1 MSKTK
6 KFFSV
11 IIMTTTI
18 LWSMGM
24 PSLVTALSVTSV
36 VVSTTSAEIAFD
48 GSVLEETSPSSAIE
62 LGSAT
67 NYATDLRNY
76 ILKTGDSL
84 TARNLSRFDPY
95 NMTTQYLQAGEN
107 DYRMRIY
114 GLKNLRLTEGQAW
127 DTTVQDIKNSGE
139 TQTVTTYNTNSTV
152 AASTDPI
159 IDYITNTQTGDDCN
173 GWPCGNIGDEVTISG
188 SNFATSTDVVQVLW
202 RYGEGSS
209 VTSTVSS
216 VDATTLVTTIP
227 SGVNSEVTVN
237 VTNLTPNRSS
247 DFRSFVVWNSSTQA
261 VVVGSVTSTTATD
274 IDVVNVR
281 AFQPG
286 QMGAPLQFE
295 THSNGKYALI
305 SPVTSSYNIEFITP
319 TGATKSAPAKVSG
332 QVATIGLMTTVSEQS
347 FLSATLGGTVKDPS
361 GATLM
366 EGVEVVAH
374 NADWTIAQ
382 RAKTDLNGVWKVY
395 VPNTSTNQCYTIEA
409 EPKLYHQ
416 QKLGYQK
423 GASSRCL
430 TLDETSTNNTIN
442 LTTANVTGTIKTP
455 SAASE
460 ANPFPD
466 TVVPNAG
473 VGLHTS
479 DWSYQQWANTDSSG
493 NFSFGGASAGTN
505 YVLEIESPS
514 SGNFAGYARTTIQG
528 LTVNASGV
536 TNLNNDAKAVSGAL
550 RFSLP
555 NVFGSV
561 QCGGVNEANAWVE
574 LQKDGAWYGSNSD
587 SSGKFKFGG
596 VSIGTYTL
604 RIQPVVGSSC
614 ATTTFSASITS
625 ATSNDLG
632 IKSLSTPNISGS
644 IKDPTGATGQANVWL
659 DLCPYQNPG
668 QCYGG
673 QTQQNGSFSL
683 NVPDGTWRLEVH
695 QAWGSIYAAPAG
707 LVVTVSGT
715 TISEY
720 ADPSSALSIAN
731 NQLTILMSDPSVN
744 GLTGRVCLPGTSD
757 VNCADANEAVG
768 VSNIGVNLRIA
779 GQMGGGQQ
787 WTQTDQNGYYALGSV
802 AEGSY
807 EVEANPY
814 SGCGETQC
822 ARKVASVTVTSSQS
836 SRTKNIILTSPNITG
851 TVYRSATDLT
861 PVPNAWINMHIEGP
875 MQGPGGWY
883 GSNTNQNGQFSF
895 GGVVAGNYVLEIEPP
910 RWGSEEEQAA
920 YRQYATRKYTGIE
933 ITEAIA
939 GGDALDIGA
948 TYGAGGKLYLGV
960 PQVIGRVM
968 NPGPDGIA
976 GNADDAAVAWSW
988 IMVHDQMWQNQ
999 GGGSTDDQGYFR
1011 IGGLEVNSTGLS
1023 IEINLPWGGT
1033 QAYVQ
1038 PSGLTVDIANNIG
1051 AIKQN
1056 SNTLNNNLITL
1067 TSPTKTLTGTV
1078 TKKTGGAAIA
1088 NAKVEANREMGGGH
1102 FETTTDAN
1110 GAYTLK
1116 LSGGGWWVM
1125 VRPDWNL
1132 TQPDWVYA
1140 DSPKRVSFVE
1150 DDSVESSS
1158 QNFEVETCDAII
1170 TGLVKDPTGATA
1182 IANAW
1187 VNANRGMGMGNGG
1200 NTDSNGRFNFK
1211 VPAGVYELV
1220 ANPNWGEQGANY
1232 AAATPIKIKAIA
1244 EQTTDAGTLNL
1255 KSKSSHI
1262 KGTITDTAGNPVGNV
1277 MINAWQMTGFGWA
1290 SALSNSSTGRFDLQ
1304 VSSGNWG
1311 LMAMPMSSQYVYQGG
1326 PQQITIADSQTSD
1339 NNDFLLKLAEGL
1351 LKVKIKD
1358 AAGNKISD
1366 IWGGVWVRDTSV
1378 GGDFLDFGKPEMM
1391 DGMQSAGGGTGG
1403 GSGGMAGG
1411 PMGGGMDKG
1420 GFAGGGL
1427 MNGYTEIKVPLGS
1440 YELGIHS
1447 PPGSKYTLVATQ
1459 TITLGSSDSCGTTT
1473 KCKEL
1478 DLVVAPNNATIKGK
1492 FYLDINDN
1500 DAYDAGTDTVV
1511 TGVRAF
1517 INGTKDGGGWAM
1529 TEFAPS
1535 SNSDQYELKVAPGS
1549 WYVNAFIDPMMSFS
1563 SNKYKVVAA
1572 DVETSPAANGIET
1585 RNFKLK
1591 KLDKTISGTVKD
1603 PDGAGMGG
1611 VWVFVDYG
1619 NSATMNQF
1627 KGPGGLGVG
1636 TFTDSN
1642 GAYTLNVTA
1651 GSYKIGVGI
1660 PPWDARDLIN
1670 PDMQSVTVADVNMTG
1685 VNMQFTE
1692 SDATITGSILLSG
1705 SKNKAMVN
1713 AWSDSK
1719 GTGTFSTNGDYTL
1732 KVKSG
1737 ETWHIQASASINNT
1751 LYQSV
1756 VTDLVTVAGANSNNN
1771 LTLLSTSV
1779 VVPNAKT
1786 TTFSASDSKTIELS
1800 NGLKLEIPS
1809 GALASSGTVTVTITP
1824 TVDIEETKVK
1834 ADAKDK
1840 PIGVSYDFVA
1850 KDSTGQEI
1858 TSFNNDVKIVFPY
1871 TESLISAAGYTENDV
1886 MPKYFDDTTNT
1897 WETYKSAVVDTVNN
1911 TITTTSNHFTAG
1923 GLTGGQFTMSGTPS
1937 GGTPSG
1943 STGGSGSAG
1952 LVGPT
1957 NISVNINSGAVKTS
1971 TRSVTLNLAASGA
1984 MEMIISNHSDFS
1996 GANWES
2002 FVFTKTWLLGS
2013 GNGEKSVYV
2022 KFRDALNNSSS
2033 IVSDIINLEEA
2044 SSPTETL
2051 EVLKEKSLVKTADS
2065 PALYLI
2071 LNGKRH
2077 VFPHSVVYKS
2087 WGYPSNFSTV
2097 KTVAK
2102 DVLEQYAEGDPV
2114 PFRDGS
2120 LFRGTKQSLYGKSA
2134 SAVYVVSDG
2143 KLMPIKSSAVYQT
2156 LFKDPKWK
2164 LVTWVPDDLLNK
2176 FAYPLGEIIESTN
2189 VHPNGVL
2196 VKYADSA
2203 TTYLIVGGK
2212 KRGFTSNSAL
2222 ATNGYK
2228 DRTVITIPKTE
2239 IYESAESISA
2249 LVDELTT
2256 PLLAVK

>member
-6 KFFSV
+6 KFFSA

-24 PSLVTALSVTSV
+24 PSLVAALSVTNIT
-36 VVSTTSAEIAFD
+36 VSTTSAEITFD
-48 GSVLEETSPSSAIE
+48 GPTLNENSPSSTTE
-62 LGSAT
+62 LGNAT

-76 ILKTGDSL
+76 VLKTGDSL
-84 TARNLSRFDPY
+84 TTRNLSRFDPY

-114 GLKNLRLTEGQAW
+114 GLKNLQLTEGQAW
-127 DTTVQDIKNSGE
+127 DATVQNIKNSGE
-139 TQTVTTYNTNSTV
+139 TQTVTTYNTNNTV
-152 AASTDPI
+152 VASVDPI
-159 IDYITNTQTGDDCN
+159 INYMTNTQTGDDCN

-188 SNFATSTDVVQVLW
+188 SNFATSTDVIQVLW

-209 VTSTVSS
+209 ATSTVSS
-216 VDATTLVTTIP
+216 VNATTLITTVP
-227 SGVNSEVTVN
+227 AEVNGETTVN
-237 VTNLTPNRSS
+237 ITNLTPNRSS
-247 DFRSFVVWNSSTQA
+247 DFRSFIVWNPATQA
-261 VVVGSVTSTTATD
+261 MMVGSVTSTTVTD
-274 IDVVNVR
+274 IDGVNVR

-305 SPVTSSYNIEFITP
+305 SPATSSYNIEFITP
-319 TGATKSAPAKVSG
+319 AGATKAAPAKVSG
-332 QVATIGLMTTVSEQS
+332 QVATVGSMTTVSEQS
-347 FLSATLGGTVKDPS
+347 FLAATLGGTVKDS
-361 GATLM
+361 NGTVLM

-374 NADWTIAQ
+374 SADWTIAQ
-382 RAKTDLNGVWKVY
+382 RAKTGSNGVWKVY
-395 VPNTSTNQCYTIEA
+395 VPNTSSFQCYTIEA
-409 EPKLYHQ
+409 EPRDYHS

-423 GASSRCL
+423 GASSKCL
-430 TLDETSTNNTIN
+430 TLDEISTNNTVN

-455 SAASE
+455 AGTSSE
-460 ANPFPD
+460 ANPTPD
-466 TVVPNAG
+466 TAVPNAG
-473 VGLHTS
+473 VGLHTP

-493 NFSFGGASAGTN
+493 NFTFGGATAGTN
-505 YVLEIESPS
+505 YVLEIESPY

-536 TNLNNDAKAVSGAL
+536 TNLNNDAQAVSGAL

-555 NVFGSV
+555 NVFGSAR
-561 QCGGVNEANAWVE
+561 CGGVDEAYASVE
-574 LQKDGAWYGSNSD
+574 LQKDGAWYGSSSD

-596 VSIGTYTL
+596 VLIGTYTL
-604 RIQPVVGSSC
+604 RIQPVAGSSC
-614 ATTTFSASITS
+614 ATTSFSVSITS

-632 IKSLSTPNISGS
+632 VKSLSTPNVSGS

-659 DLCPYQNPG
+659 NLCPYQNPG
-668 QCYGG
+668 QCYGA

-683 NVPDGTWRLEVH
+683 NAPDGTWRLEVN
-695 QAWGSIYAAPAG
+695 QAWGSIYAAPSG
-707 LVVTVSGT
+707 IVVTVAGT
-715 TISEY
+715 TVSEY
-720 ADPSSALSIAN
+720 LDPSNALSIAN
-731 NQLTILMSDPSVN
+731 NQLTILMLDPSVD
-744 GLTGRVCLPGTSD
+744 GLIGRVCLPGTSD
-757 VNCADANEAVG
+757 ANCADANQAVG
-768 VSNIGVNLRIA
+768 VSNVGINLRIPN
-779 GQMGGGQQ
+779 QMGGDQQ
-787 WTQTDQNGYYALGSV
+787 WTQTDINGYYAFGGI
-802 AEGSY
+802 AAGSY

-814 SGCGETQC
+814 SGCGVTAC
-822 ARKVASVTVTSSQS
+822 ARKVTSITITSSQS
-836 SRTKNIILTSPNITG
+836 SRTKNIILTAPNITG

-861 PVPNAWINMHIEGP
+861 PVPNAWVSLRIEGP

-883 GSNTNQNGQFSF
+883 GANTNQSGEFSF

-920 YRQYATRKYTGIE
+920 YRQYATRKYAGIE
-933 ITEAIA
+933 ISQAVA
-939 GGDALDIGA
+939 DGQALDIGT
-948 TYGAGGKLYLGV
+948 TYGTNGKLYLGV

-968 NPGPDGIA
+968 NPGPDGVA

-1011 IGGLEVNSTGLS
+1011 VGGLDADSTGLS

-1033 QAYVQ
+1033 QAYIQ
-1038 PSGLTVDIANNIG
+1038 PSGLTVDIASNVG
-1051 AIKQN
+1051 AIKRN
-1056 SNTLNNNLITL
+1056 GNALNNNLITL

-1078 TKKTGGAAIA
+1078 TKKTGGAVIA

-1132 TQPDWVYA
+1132 AQPDWVYA

-1150 DDSVESSS
+1150 DDSIEPSS

-1182 IANAW
+1182 VANAW
-1187 VNANRGMGMGNGG
+1187 VNASRGMGMGNGG
-1200 NTDSNGRFNFK
+1200 TTDSNGRFNFK

-1232 AAATPIKIKAIA
+1232 AASTPIKIKAIA
-1244 EQTTDAGTLNL
+1244 EQTTDAGTLSL

-1277 MINAWQMTGFGWA
+1277 MINAWQRTGFGWA
-1290 SALSNSSTGRFDLQ
+1290 SGMSNSSTGRFDLQ
-1304 VSSGNWG
+1304 VSSGDWG

-1339 NNDFLLKLAEGL
+1339 DNDFLLKLADGL
-1351 LKVKIKD
+1351 LKVKITD

-1366 IWGGVWVRDTSV
+1366 IWGGVWVRDTSA

-1391 DGMQSAGGGTGG
+1391 DGMESAGGGTGG
-1403 GSGGMAGG
+1403 GSAVGGA
-1411 PMGGGMDKG
+1411 MGGGMDKG

-1440 YELGIHS
+1440 YELGIYA
-1447 PPGSKYTLVATQ
+1447 PPGSKYTLTATQ
-1459 TITLGSSDSCGTTT
+1459 TITVGSSDLCGTTT
-1473 KCKEL
+1473 KCKEI

-1492 FYLDINDN
+1492 FYIDTNSN
-1500 DAYDAGTDTVV
+1500 GSYDAGTDTVV

-1517 INGTKDGGGWAM
+1517 INGTKDGGGWTM

-1535 SNSDQYELKVAPGS
+1535 SSSDLYELKVAPGT
-1549 WYVNAFIDPMMSFS
+1549 WYVDAFIDPMMSFS

-1572 DVETSPAANGIET
+1572 DVGTSLAADTIET
-1585 RNFKLK
+1585 RNFELK

-1603 PDGAGMGG
+1603 PDGVGMGG

-1636 TFTDSN
+1636 TFTDSS

-1660 PPWDARDLIN
+1660 PPWDSRDLIN
-1670 PDMQSVTVADVNMTG
+1670 PDMQSVTVASVNMTG
-1685 VNMQFTE
+1685 VDLQFTQ

-1705 SKNKAMVN
+1705 SKNKGMVN

-1719 GTGTFSTNGDYTL
+1719 GTGAFSTNGDYTL

-1737 ETWHIQASASINNT
+1737 DTWHIQASASVNNI

-1756 VTDLVTVAGANSNNN
+1756 VTDIVIAAGANSDNN
-1771 LTLLSTSV
+1771 LTLVSTSV
-1779 VVPNAKT
+1779 AVPDAKT
-1786 TTFSASDSKTIELS
+1786 TTFSASDSKIIELS
-1800 NGLKLEIPS
+1800 NGLKLDIPS

-1834 ADAKDK
+1834 ADTKDK
-1840 PIGVSYDFVA
+1840 PIGVNYDFTA
-1850 KDSTGQEI
+1850 KNSTGQEI

-1871 TESLISAAGYTENDV
+1871 TEALIAAAGYTENDV

-1911 TITTTSNHFTAG
+1911 TITVTTNHFTAG
-1923 GLTGGQFTMSGTPS
+1923 GLTGGQFTMSGTSTS
-1937 GGTPSG
+1937 GTSTTG

-1957 NISVNINSGAVKTS
+1957 NISVNINSGAAKTS

-2002 FVFTKTWLLGS
+2002 FVFTKAWSLSS
-2013 GNGEKSVYV
+2013 GNGEKTVYI
-2022 KFRDALNNSSS
+2022 KFRDILNNSSS
-2033 IVSDIINLEEA
+2033 IVSGVINLDEIII
-2044 SSPTETL
+2044 PI
-2051 EVLKEKSLVKTADS
+2051 EVLKEKSVVKAVGS
-2065 PALYLI
+2065 SALYLI
-2071 LNGKRH
+2071 LGGKRH
-2077 VFPHSVVYKS
+2077 VFPHIAVYNS
-2087 WGYPSNFSTV
+2087 WGYPKDFSTV
-2097 KTVAK
+2097 KAVAQN
-2102 DVLEQYAEGDPV
+2102 VLEQYAEGDPV

-2120 LFRGTKQSLYGKSA
+2120 IFRGTTQSLYGKSA

-2143 KLMPIKSSAVYQT
+2143 KLMPVKSSAVYQA
-2156 LFKDPKWK
+2156 LYKDPKWK

-2176 FAYPLGEIIESTN
+2176 FAYPLGETIESTN

-2196 VKYADSA
+2196 IKYADSA
-2203 TTYLIVGGK
+2203 TIYLIVDGK
-2212 KRGFTSNSAL
+2212 KRGFTSKSTL
-2222 ATNGYK
+2222 AANGYK

-2249 LVDELTT
+2249 LADELTT
-2256 PLLAVK
+2256 PLLAAK